1 MGAETRGRLVATA
14 GDLMQASSFAQV
26 GVGDVCRAAGVN
38 KGSLYHF
45 FDSKD
50 ELAAAVLDANWA
62 RMSALLD
69 VTVGGDGDPLD
80 RIDAFVA
87 AFIDSLGQR
96 RQELGTTPGCPIGSF
111 AAEFAGSH
119 PTLGPRATHML
130 DQWVTVFERALGEA
144 RARGDVDPDLDA
156 AVAARS
162 LVGYVQGMALMA
174 QAMDDPGVARSM
186 AVGVRPLLRATT

>member
-45 FDSKD
+45 FDSKED
-50 ELAAAVLDANWA
+50 LAAAVLDAHWA
-62 RMSALLD
+62 RMTGLME
-69 VTVGGDGDPLD
+69 VTVGGEGEPLD

-87 AFIDSLGQR
+87 AFIDTLDQR
-96 RQELGTTPGCPIGSF
+96 RRELGTTPGCPIGSF

-119 PTLGPRATHML
+119 PSLGPRTTHML
-130 DQWVTVFERALGEA
+130 GQWVTVFERALDEA
-144 RARGDVDPDLDA
+144 RALGHVDADLDP

-186 AVGVRPLLRATT
+186 AVGVRPLLQATT